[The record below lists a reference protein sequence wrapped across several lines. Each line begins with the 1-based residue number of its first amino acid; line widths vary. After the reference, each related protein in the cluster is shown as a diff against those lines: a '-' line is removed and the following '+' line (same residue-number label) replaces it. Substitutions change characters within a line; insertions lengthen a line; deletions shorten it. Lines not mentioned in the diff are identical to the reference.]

1 MTVVMRADVFFV
13 RRAGVV
19 IAEPTGGTEVWI
31 PCPDPHRWWAE
42 IAPGLHIEPAEHR
55 RLVEVEAMTAYPDH
69 GNVGRV
75 VRVLDRPADSNAG
88 PRRLPSDLDAVS
100 NCLDRVPESWL
111 PYEGRESERPG
122 PRWDAFV
129 GTLLPVPR
137 QELHDVL
144 GEGWDELIRVEPWLT
159 PR

>member
-1 MTVVMRADVFFV
+1 MVLMRADVFFV

-19 IAEPTGGTEVWI
+19 IAEPTGGTEVWV
-31 PCPDPHRWWAE
+31 PCPDPQRWWAE
-42 IAPGLHIEPAEHR
+42 IAPGLHVEPSEHR
-55 RLVEVEAMTAYPDH
+55 WLVEIEAIASYPDY
-69 GNVGRV
+69 GSIGRV
-75 VRVLDRPADSNAG
+75 VRVLGRSTDASYRKEGGS
-88 PRRLPSDLDAVS
+88 SDTDAVFD
-100 NCLDRVPESWL
+100 CLERVPDSWL
-111 PYEGRESERPG
+111 PYEERVSELPG

-144 GEGWDELIRVEPWLT
+144 GEGWADLIRVEPWLT